1 MYKDSKE
8 YTDKVISR
16 FPHMYR
22 RDNESNNYFL
32 LEIYLEEIRQASQSL
47 YELLESLDI
56 LKAKG
61 YVLDKFGNTFNLKR
75 KNRENDNIYRQRIL
89 AELASQTKNATF
101 ETLLNVLKIIVEDIE
116 QNIFIFEEGVR
127 KTTGSH
133 NINGLNVFKGSFG
146 SNNLI
151 KENFET
157 KGGTLYLILNKRLPS
172 YLRNSIKNTLL
183 DIRAKGI
190 ELTIDFKYKVQT
202 ANYISGGAFLG
213 TKRILHITDSFY
225 DEISQIKN
233 YETNLA
239 RINLI
244 TQEGVR

>member
-47 YELLESLDI
+47 YELLESLNI
-56 LKAKG
+56 LKAEG

-133 NINGLNVFKGSFG
+133 NINGLNVF
-146 SNNLI
+146 
-151 KENFET
+151 

>member
-22 RDNESNNYFL
+22 RDSESNNYFL
-32 LEIYLEEIRQASQSL
+32 LEIYLEEIRRSSQSL

-61 YVLDKFGNTFNLKR
+61 YILDKFGETFNL
-75 KNRENDNIYRQRIL
+75 QRIL

-116 QNIFIFEEGVR
+116 QNIFVFEEGVK

-183 DIRAKGI
+183 DIRAKGV

-202 ANYISGGAFLG
+202 ANYICNGAFIG
-213 TKRILHITDSFY
+213 AKRILHITDSFY

>member
-56 LKAKG
+56 LKAEG
-61 YVLDKFGNTFNLKR
+61 YVLDKFGETFNLKR

-89 AELASQTKNATF
+89 SELASQTKNATF
-101 ETLLNVLKIIVEDIE
+101 ETLLNVLKIIVEDLE
-116 QNIFIFEEGVR
+116 QNIFIFEEGIR

-133 NINGLNVFKGSFG
+133 DIQSLNVFKGNFG

-183 DIRAKGI
+183 DIRAKGV

-202 ANYISGGAFLG
+202 ANYICNGAFIG
-213 TKRILHITDSFY
+213 AKRILHITDSFY

>member
-22 RDNESNNYFL
+22 RDSESNNYFL
-32 LEIYLEEIRQASQSL
+32 LEIYLEEIRQTSQSL
-47 YELLESLDI
+47 YELLESLNI

-61 YVLDKFGNTFNLKR
+61 YILDKFGETFNLKR
-75 KNRENDNIYRQRIL
+75 KNRENDDIYRQRIL

-101 ETLLNVLKIIVEDIE
+101 ETLLNVLKIIVEDTE
-116 QNIFIFEEGVR
+116 QNIFIFEEGIR

-133 NINGLNVFKGSFG
+133 NIQGLSVFKGSFG

-183 DIRAKGI
+183 DIRAKGV

-202 ANYISGGAFLG
+202 ANYISGGAFVG
-213 TKRILHITDSFY
+213 IKRILHITDSFY

>member
-56 LKAKG
+56 LKTKG

-89 AELASQTKNATF
+89 AELASQTKNATL
-101 ETLLNVLKIIVEDIE
+101 ETLLNVLKIIVEDLE
-116 QNIFIFEEGVR
+116 QNIFIFEEGIR

-133 NINGLNVFKGSFG
+133 NIQSLNVFKGSFG

-183 DIRAKGI
+183 DIRAKGV

-202 ANYISGGAFLG
+202 ANYISGGAFVG
-213 TKRILHITDSFY
+213 IKRILHITDSFY

>member
-56 LKAKG
+56 LKSEG

-89 AELASQTKNATF
+89 SELASQTKNATF
-101 ETLLNVLKIIVEDIE
+101 ETLLNVLKIIVEDLE
-116 QNIFIFEEGVR
+116 QNIFIFEEGIR

-133 NINGLNVFKGSFG
+133 NIQSLNVFKGSFG

-183 DIRAKGI
+183 DIRAKGV